1 MGYKM
6 LAVQEA
12 SNDTTVTFTTGID
25 ATYQEYEFR
34 FVEITADTI
43 GGRLTFQADIGTA
56 TTYEQTMTT
65 TNFYSGESQSSS
77 GTSPE
82 LAYDGSYDQGNGT
95 ADQALTYTAYTLTPD
110 SCSGV
115 LRLFDP
121 SNEVYVK
128 HFISEVGLFDGGNA
142 IYQKNYVA
150 GYINQTDAITRV
162 QFGMSTGNIK
172 DGFIYMYGVG

>member
-12 SNDTTVTFTTGID
+12 PNDTTVTFTTGID

-56 TTYEQTMTT
+56 TTYEQHKTT
-65 TNFYSGESQSSS
+65 TNFKAHQSHSSS
-77 GTSPE
+77 GTS
-82 LAYDGSYDQGNGT
+82 LGLTYDGSYDQSNDAG
-95 ADQALTYTAYTLTPD
+95 DQVISAAQHTFTPECASGFLTLYE
-110 SCSGV
+110 
-115 LRLFDP
+115 P
-121 SNEVYVK
+121 SSSVYIK
-128 HFISEVGLFDGGNA
+128 HFMAEVGVFENYNA
-142 IYQKNYVA
+142 FYQKKYVA
-150 GYINQTDAITRV
+150 VYIDQTSPITRV
-162 QFGMSTGNIK
+162 QFGMSTGIIK

>member
-1 MGYKM
+1 MGYTLLDTK
-6 LAVQEA
+6 EP
-12 SNDTTVTFTTGID
+12 SNDATVTFTTGID

-34 FVEITADTI
+34 FAEITAGTS

-56 TTYEQTMTT
+56 TTYQQNMTT
-65 TNFYSGESQSSS
+65 TNFKAHQSHSSS
-77 GTSPE
+77 GTSLG

-95 ADQALTYTAYTLTPD
+95 GDQALTAAQHTFTPE
-110 SCSGV
+110 CASGV

-128 HFISEVGLFDGGNA
+128 HFIAEVGVFENYNGF
-142 IYQKNYVA
+142 YQKNYVA